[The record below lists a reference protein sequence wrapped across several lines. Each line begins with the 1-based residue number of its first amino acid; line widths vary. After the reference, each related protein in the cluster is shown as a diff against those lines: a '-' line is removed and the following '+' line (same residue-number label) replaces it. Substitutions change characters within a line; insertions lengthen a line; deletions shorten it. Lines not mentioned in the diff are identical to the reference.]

1 MSDPTPTPTE
11 QRKAIVDGITAVADS
26 MRKAISTASKGIA
39 DAVADSYSKL
49 PDHFK
54 ENTMADFNDHLDR
67 VYTKYGDEKPYT
79 DQDTL
84 QQKLWSVVDREV
96 GPNEADLVTSKLVQ
110 AVEEHIAKAGVRR

>member
-1 MSDPTPTPTE
+1 M
-11 QRKAIVDGITAVADS
+11 VDGITAAATA
-26 MRKAISTASKGIA
+26 MHEGLLRNAKAITEAWYSAAQLPNFPKGTA
-39 DAVADSYSKL
+39 
-49 PDHFK
+49 
-54 ENTMADFNDHLDR
+54 MATTPDHLDR

-110 AVEEHIAKAGVRR
+110 AVEEHITKVGVRR